1 LKEQLYLILNT
12 VTLIA
17 YHIPLA
23 VVLYKKLWKDTPVL
37 MFSGYWSLG
46 GLINLLGSTS
56 IVSGSTFDICSL
68 IFNIMDVPFVLYI
81 FYLNTGVPRLRSL
94 IKVLIPLFM
103 FIQIMNG
110 IFRGFNDNSFKYLVG
125 AGVVVVMGI
134 VITEIVHYFQKMD
147 HTPREKAISFLF
159 LAVLFEYAVYV
170 YYYIYAYF
178 LSAERADMD
187 IIYYGSTLIGIIIA
201 CVGFF
206 SEALK
211 KKTHQPSTP
220 RQHEVLIN
228 IID

>member
-1 LKEQLYLILNT
+1 LKEQLYQILNT

-23 VVLYKKLWKDTPVL
+23 VVLYKKLWKDIPVL
-37 MFSGYWSLG
+37 MFSCYWSLG

-56 IVSGSTFDICSL
+56 LVSGSTFDLCRL
-68 IFNIMDVPFVLYI
+68 IFNMIDVPFILYI
-81 FYLNTGVPRLRSL
+81 FYLNTGVASLRSL
-94 IKVLIPLFM
+94 IKVLIPV
-103 FIQIMNG
+103 FIFIEIMNG

-125 AGVVVVMGI
+125 AGVAVVISI

-147 HTPREKAISFLF
+147 HTPREKAKSFLF
-159 LAVLFEYAVYV
+159 LAILFEYAVYV
-170 YYYIYAYF
+170 YYYIYEYF
-178 LSAERADMD
+178 LYAEREDMD

-201 CVGFF
+201 CFGFF
-206 SEALK
+206 SEALR
-211 KKTHQPSTP
+211 KKTQQSRGP